1 MEMKTGTRKPAGLPN
16 IGINT
21 KKFCQVLLSPRKRA
35 VLKHGNRK
43 GTGTK
48 QPEEKNS
55 LHPKQ
60 LMKN

>member
-21 KKFCQVLLSPRKRA
+21 KKFGQVLLSPRKR